1 MVKMCKRFAFSM
13 LKITTARKKNPT
25 AGCVVGTNISYVSYN
40 EIEIQIQIQI
50 YAGCTYSLSYKEI
63 VLVVV
68 QKTDTISIL
77 SDTIAKYIL

>member
-1 MVKMCKRFAFSM
+1 M
-13 LKITTARKKNPT
+13 
-25 AGCVVGTNISYVSYN
+25 VGTNISYVSYN
-40 EIEIQIQIQI
+40 EIEIEIEIQI
-50 YAGCTYSLSYKEI
+50 YTGCTYSLSYKEI

>member
-1 MVKMCKRFAFSM
+1 MTIIRYV

-40 EIEIQIQIQI
+40 EIEIQI